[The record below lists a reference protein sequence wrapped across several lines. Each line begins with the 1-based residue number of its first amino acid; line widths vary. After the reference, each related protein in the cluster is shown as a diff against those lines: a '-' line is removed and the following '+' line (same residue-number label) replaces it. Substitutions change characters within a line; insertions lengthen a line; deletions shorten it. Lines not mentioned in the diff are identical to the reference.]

1 MQKPQNSAAVFSQ
14 DFVMAIHVVIFKII
28 KDGKDRNQK
37 LHFATNTQGSTL
49 AVVKQAGGGGIIN
62 VLTSAGSLR
71 LNHVF
76 SKLMRLINYFHNI
89 IVRC

>member
-1 MQKPQNSAAVFSQ
+1 
-14 DFVMAIHVVIFKII
+14 MAIHVVIFKII

-49 AVVKQAGGGGIIN
+49 VVVKQAGGGGIID

-71 LNHVF
+71 LNHDCVLKINKVD
-76 SKLMRLINYFHNI
+76 KLLSQHYCEMLKHWHIDQGME
-89 IVRC
+89 VP